1 MPFLHCSWLPP
12 LPCCPRDT
20 ARLRQSPTPLC
31 APHCSSHVRKPPGQR
46 VLHTGTATARW
57 SWFSRKA
64 VLPLARHSWCLQAE
78 AEHPCWPRK
87 VHENLFCIII
97 WLRSQ
102 IQHLLLQPRV
112 FRLINRV
119 FRGVPSASLYKV
131 WGRQNVSKIHPAST
145 EVVLPDT
152 SFQVYEFALTST
164 NRQGTKVIA
173 NQKPAHKNHHP
184 RQPSTMLGAREEFPP
199 TPPSVWSCQ
208 KDPTKQAVYESRNK
222 ILLAKKWSKQII
234 FWGLN

>member
-12 LPCCPRDT
+12 LPYCPRDV

-31 APHCSSHVRKPPGQR
+31 APRCSSHVRKPPGQR
-46 VLHTGTATARW
+46 VLRTGTATARW

-78 AEHPCWPRK
+78 SEHPRWPKK

-102 IQHLLLQPRV
+102 IQYLLLQPRV

-119 FRGVPSASLYKV
+119 FQGVPSASLYKV
-131 WGRQNVSKIHPAST
+131 QYCCLRKAECEQ
-145 EVVLPDT
+145 DT
-152 SFQVYEFALTST
+152 PGQHRSCPTRHQFPSPRICPHLHKQTRHQS
-164 NRQGTKVIA
+164 NR
-173 NQKPAHKNHHP
+173 
-184 RQPSTMLGAREEFPP
+184 
-199 TPPSVWSCQ
+199 
-208 KDPTKQAVYESRNK
+208 
-222 ILLAKKWSKQII
+222 
-234 FWGLN
+234 